1 MKKINFT
8 QPSNKVTPERLDVV
22 LRIYGIQLSPEILG
36 VVIDLVELLE
46 HKGGNATIS
55 DVIEIKHNRKNNGN
69 KI

>member
-1 MKKINFT
+1 MKKIN
-8 QPSNKVTPERLDVV
+8 NLTPEHLDVA

-46 HKGGNATIS
+46 HKGGNAMIS
-55 DVIEIKHNRKNNGN
+55 DVIEIKHNRKTIEF